1 MHHALENDEF
11 LNVRWATEDPNPTA
25 KRSEHARLVQ
35 EGERGIARALDPDFV
50 QRVRELDELEGIVEP
65 RRPADE
71 GEGEGDEDARA
82 GKRQRIEIE
91 EAPRQPALPVAA
103 PPPPPAPAPAPAGA
117 AGILSAH
124 AVDSLKYMAALRQQK
139 QAQPLVVKASTPAG
153 LGGLAAYGSDDE
165 D

>member
-1 MHHALENDEF
+1 
-11 LNVRWATEDPNPTA
+11 WATEDPNPTA

-50 QRVRELDELEGIVEP
+50 QRVRELDELEGTVEP

-71 GEGEGDEDARA
+71 GDGEGDGDEDARA

-91 EAPRQPALPVAA
+91 EEPRQPALPVEA
-103 PPPPPAPAPAPAGA
+103 PPPPPAPAGA

-139 QAQPLVVKASTPAG
+139 QAQPVVVKASTPAG